1 MAKKSGSA
9 TPGGKGGAA
18 PGKSTPSQATPGGAP
33 GKTAPAKAKPGGAPG
48 KPAPGGAPAKAAQ
61 PPAALVATRPG
72 VPAGAAGAAGDT
84 SDADG
89 PCFEF
94 RQVIDEDGNPVLRKF
109 EVPCPEK

>member
-9 TPGGKGGAA
+9 TPGKGGRAGGGMAAAGGAPAKPTPSGA
-18 PGKSTPSQATPGGAP
+18 PGKSTLAGAP
-33 GKTAPAKAKPGGAPG
+33 PG
-48 KPAPGGAPAKAAQ
+48 KSTPAGAPAKAA
-61 PPAALVATRPG
+61 AT
-72 VPAGAAGAAGDT
+72 AAGGT